1 MAVSAQPAVDWAG
14 PGAIIGGNSGV
25 EEALDDLVPAPLW
38 ASPMGWSASPASR
51 AIALAV
57 GYIALSVSLDHLSYI
72 GALHGI
78 NITPWSPSTGLALA
92 LLLFKGL
99 RYAPLVMAAELLSS
113 ATLPIATVA
122 LLPMCLGSLVVAAGY
137 SGAAAVL
144 RRAGLGAGIRGG
156 SDAVA
161 LLIVTIVSSALVAGG
176 YVVVHAAAGV
186 VPWSGA
192 VEAWYHYWIGDAV
205 AIAVVLP
212 PLLLLHGQIDKRSRQ
227 HWRKPPHQIVELALQ
242 AVSIAAALVAVLL
255 ATTGDRSLANFYLL
269 FLPLIWI
276 ATRHGLPAANWAVLV
291 IQIGLIAGLQIQG
304 HPEHLLRPFQL
315 LILALAATG
324 LMLGA
329 VVSERRRLSQALAE
343 SRAAILNT
351 ARDGVLTIDAH
362 GRIQSIN
369 PAVERLFSR
378 QSELLIGHD
387 LSELVEDAPDL
398 LDRLKLAA
406 RAPAAEASPW
416 ELEARPAG
424 GRAFPIEL
432 SASRFDLMGQEHY
445 VVVIRDITL
454 RRGAEARD
462 REHQAELARVSRV
475 SLAGEM
481 TAGLVHEVSQPLT
494 AIAAYARGCLRLLTG
509 TASEPA
515 LLHEGLTELAQQAER
530 AGDVLGRLREFVRG
544 GEYRRVPTEVG
555 PLIAAV
561 FTLTRAEA
569 LRKKVELQARV
580 DPGLPPVKVDPVQI
594 EQVLVNLLRNAMDAI
609 EAANSER
616 RSIRVEARRTDKG
629 TVEIAVADTGPGIA
643 TEMCHAIFEPFI
655 TTKPDGM
662 GMGLSISRSILVSHG
677 STFRLRRNAP
687 SGAVFMFDLPTVEAE
702 AGADVG

>member
-1 MAVSAQPAVDWAG
+1 M
-14 PGAIIGGNSGV
+14 
-25 EEALDDLVPAPLW
+25 EEALDDLVPAPQW
-38 ASPMGWSASPASR
+38 ASPIGWSTSPASR

-57 GYIALSVSLDHLSYI
+57 GYIALYVSLDRLSYI
-72 GALHGI
+72 AALHGI

-92 LLLFKGL
+92 LLLIKGL
-99 RYAPLVMAAELLSS
+99 RYAPLVMAAELLST
-113 ATLPIATVA
+113 ATLPTATVA

-176 YVVVHAAAGV
+176 YVVVYAAAGV

-192 VEAWYHYWIGDAV
+192 VEAGYHYWIGDAV

-227 HWRKPPHQIVELALQ
+227 HWRKPPRQIVEFALQ
-242 AVSIAAALVAVLL
+242 AVSIAAALVAVFL

-291 IQIGLIAGLQIQG
+291 IQIGLIAGLEIQG
-304 HPEHLLRPFQL
+304 HPEHMLRPFQL
-315 LILALAATG
+315 LMLALAATG

-329 VVSERRRLSQALAE
+329 LVSERRRLSQALADSE
-343 SRAAILNT
+343 GRHAAILNT
-351 ARDGVLTIDAH
+351 ARDGVLTIDAR

-378 QSELLIGHD
+378 QSERLIGHD

-406 RAPAAEASPW
+406 RAPASEASPW
-416 ELEARPAG
+416 EVEARPAG

-432 SASRFDLMGQEHY
+432 SASRFDLTGQEHY

-454 RRGAEARD
+454 RRSAEARD

-494 AIAAYARGCLRLLTG
+494 AIAAYARGCLRLLAG
-509 TASEPA
+509 TQPEPA
-515 LLHEGLTELAQQAER
+515 LLHEGLAELVQQAER

-561 FTLTRAEA
+561 FALTRAEA
-569 LRKKVELQARV
+569 LRKKVEFQARV
-580 DPGLPPVKVDPVQI
+580 DPGLPAVIVDPVQI

-616 RSIRVEARRTDKG
+616 RSIRVEARRTDNG
-629 TVEIAVADTGPGIA
+629 AVEIAVTDTGPGIA
-643 TEMCHAIFEPFI
+643 TEMCDSIFEPFV

-662 GMGLSISRSILVSHG
+662 GMGLSISRSILASHG
-677 STFRLRRNAP
+677 STLRLRRNAP
-687 SGAVFMFDLPTVEAE
+687 SGVVFMFDLPTVEAE

>member
-1 MAVSAQPAVDWAG
+1 M
-14 PGAIIGGNSGV
+14 
-25 EEALDDLVPAPLW
+25 EEALDDLVPAPQW
-38 ASPMGWSASPASR
+38 ASPIGWSTSPASR

-57 GYIALSVSLDHLSYI
+57 GYIALYVSLDRLSYI
-72 GALHGI
+72 AALHGI

-92 LLLFKGL
+92 LLLIKGL
-99 RYAPLVMAAELLSS
+99 RYAPLVMAAELLST
-113 ATLPIATVA
+113 ATLPTATVA

-176 YVVVHAAAGV
+176 YVVVYAAAGV

-192 VEAWYHYWIGDAV
+192 VEAGYHYWIGDAV

-227 HWRKPPHQIVELALQ
+227 HWRKPPRQIVEFALQ
-242 AVSIAAALVAVLL
+242 AVSIAAALVAVFL

-291 IQIGLIAGLQIQG
+291 IQIGLIAGLEIQG
-304 HPEHLLRPFQL
+304 HPEHMLRPFQL
-315 LILALAATG
+315 LMLALAATG

-329 VVSERRRLSQALAE
+329 LVSERRRLSQALADSE
-343 SRAAILNT
+343 GRHAAILNT
-351 ARDGVLTIDAH
+351 ARDGVLTIDAR

-378 QSELLIGHD
+378 QSERLIGHD

-406 RAPAAEASPW
+406 RAPASEASPW
-416 ELEARPAG
+416 EVEARPAG

-432 SASRFDLMGQEHY
+432 SASRFDLTGQEHY

-454 RRGAEARD
+454 RRSAEARD

-494 AIAAYARGCLRLLTG
+494 AIAAYARGCLRLLAG
-509 TASEPA
+509 TQPEPA
-515 LLHEGLTELAQQAER
+515 LLHEGLAELVQQAER

-561 FTLTRAEA
+561 FALTRAEA
-569 LRKKVELQARV
+569 LRKKVEFQARV
-580 DPGLPPVKVDPVQI
+580 DPGLPAVIVDPVQI

-616 RSIRVEARRTDKG
+616 RSIRVEARRTDNG
-629 TVEIAVADTGPGIA
+629 AVEIAVTDTGPGIA
-643 TEMCHAIFEPFI
+643 TEMCNSIFEPFV

-662 GMGLSISRSILVSHG
+662 GMGLSISRSILASHG
-677 STFRLRRNAP
+677 STLRLRRNAP
-687 SGAVFMFDLPTVEAE
+687 SGVVFMFDLPTVEAE